1 VVTEACRAC
10 IVEVQRA
17 DTKATALCGV
27 AGGLLAVGVAVL
39 SGVGE
44 MPRAVVCSLV
54 LVFVLLVAAVGAAL
68 LALRP
73 VVPKT
78 GLDSELVGEVTP
90 LRGVT
95 VVSGRRIE
103 RRLETRRLHVLA
115 RLADRKL
122 RSVRIAVDLVLS
134 ALLVAGMGLLSGFI
148 FN

>member
-1 VVTEACRAC
+1 M
-10 IVEVQRA
+10 
-17 DTKATALCGV
+17 
-27 AGGLLAVGVAVL
+27 LAVGVAVL